1 MAEEKILYEIKEN
14 IAEIKST
21 LKSNAENTDLKFQL
35 QEEKIKVA
43 NNRISDLEN
52 SNIINTQYKV
62 ALDTIV
68 NGILYGILC
77 WGVAVGVN
85 QTYKQ
90 LNKSE

>member
-1 MAEEKILYEIKEN
+1 MAEENILYEIKES

-52 SNIINTQYKV
+52 SKTWLWRAIAGALISTVIAFLINFK
-62 ALDTIV
+62 
-68 NGILYGILC
+68 
-77 WGVAVGVN
+77 
-85 QTYKQ
+85 
-90 LNKSE
+90 